1 MRKTY
6 LGMLLVMAL
15 ILPACTHSIAI
26 NTRPPGATAQ
36 LNEVGGNKVY
46 KLGQTPVKAEVTGTG
61 EYMLTL
67 TRQGFATYRK
77 KVDFSASQNPYDIGL
92 IDLTPIYEFTI
103 DTEPEGA
110 AVVLDDKG
118 TGARY
123 SIGKSPAKYMLEGK
137 GPFSVT
143 VSMQG
148 YETGTADIATTEGVT
163 DVYKSVVL
171 KKLQ

>member
-1 MRKTY
+1 MRTASIW
-6 LGMLLVMAL
+6 GLLVIL
-15 ILPACTHSIAI
+15 LVLPACTHGIAV

-36 LNEVGGNKVY
+36 LSEVGGDKVY
-46 KLGQTPVKAEVTGTG
+46 KLGQTPVKGEVVGTG

-67 TRQGFATYRK
+67 TRQGYSTYRK
-77 KVDFSASQNPYDIGL
+77 KVDFSASQNLYDLGTVE
-92 IDLTPIYEFTI
+92 LTPVYQFTI

-110 AVVLDDKG
+110 MVVIEDKA
-118 TGARY
+118 TGAKY
-123 SIGKSPAKYMLEGK
+123 GIGKSPVKYMLEGK

-148 YETGTADIATTEGVT
+148 YETGTAEIATTEGVV

-171 KKLQ
+171 KKLP

>member
-1 MRKTY
+1 MRTTSWIAF
-6 LGMLLVMAL
+6 LAMLLM
-15 ILPACTHSIAI
+15 LPACTHGIAV

-36 LNEVGGNKVY
+36 LSEVGGDKVY
-46 KLGQTPVKAEVTGTG
+46 KLGQTPVKAEVVGTG

-67 TRQGFATYRK
+67 TRQGYSTYRK
-77 KVDFSASQNPYDIGL
+77 KVDFRASQSLYDIGV
-92 IDLTPIYEFTI
+92 IDLTPVYQFTI

-110 AVVLDDKG
+110 IVVLEDKG
-118 TGARY
+118 TGAKY
-123 SIGKSPAKYMLEGK
+123 GIGKSPVKYMLEGK

-148 YETGTADIATTEGVT
+148 YETGTADIATTEGVI
-163 DVYKSVVL
+163 DVYKSFVL